1 MVGSGW
7 CSDII
12 FWIIV
17 SNDMNNKYNEIEET
31 LRNDTV
37 EKFKEILKE
46 EISKVNGKLEGK
58 IHQLLSR

>member
-12 FWIIV
+12 LWIIV

>member
-1 MVGSGW
+1 
-7 CSDII
+7 
-12 FWIIV
+12 
-17 SNDMNNKYNEIEET
+17 MNNKYNEIEET
-31 LRNDTV
+31 LRIDTV